1 MAPSPLDLKLSLV
14 NLNVTFGSRMRQL
27 TQILGTFVGCV
38 RLCIVPWI
46 WETDLVIFGAQ
57 NLSFGMPGASI
68 LHPGGPWDDPG
79 VPRSIRKEILGSRL
93 GFFSILL
100 GFRDPILIAFGRPW
114 IKIHVFC
121 SCWFPGHLFK

>member
-27 TQILGTFVGCV
+27 TQSLGTLVGCV

-46 WETDLVIFGAQ
+46 WETDLFIFGAQ

-68 LHPGGPWDDPG
+68 LHPGGT
-79 VPRSIRKEILGSRL
+79 SE
-93 GFFSILL
+93 
-100 GFRDPILIAFGRPW
+100 
-114 IKIHVFC
+114 H
-121 SCWFPGHLFK
+121 